1 MEILGIDIGG
11 SGIKGATV
19 DVHTGELTAER
30 HRISTPQPATP
41 EQVADVVAELV
52 GHFEWEGLVGC
63 ALPARVK
70 RGVAKTAANIDGS
83 WIGTDA
89 EQLFADRTGCPTVVL
104 NDADAAGVAE
114 MAFGAGRD
122 HDGLVLLLTFGTG
135 IGSALFNDGRLVP
148 NTELGHV
155 ILAGQKKGTDA
166 EDYAADRARKD
177 EDLSW
182 KEWAERVQEYL
193 DHVEFLLSP
202 DLIIIGGGVSKPKK
216 HEKYLDLLKTEAE
229 LKTAELQNEAGIVG
243 AACRARTLIG
253 KLIRER

>member
-41 EQVADVVAELV
+41 EKVSDVVVEIV
-52 GHFEWEGLVGC
+52 QHFEWEGLIGC
-63 ALPARVK
+63 AIPARVK
-70 RGVAKTAANIDGS
+70 RGVAMTAANIDES

-89 EQLFADRTGCPTVVL
+89 EKLFADKTGCPTVVL

-114 MAFGAGRD
+114 MAFGVGRD
-122 HDGLVLLLTFGTG
+122 RDDLVLLLTFGTG

-148 NTELGHV
+148 NTEFGHV
-155 ILAGQKKGTDA
+155 ILSGQKKGEDA
-166 EDYAADRARKD
+166 ENYAADSARKN

-182 KEWAERVQEYL
+182 KEWAKRVQEYL
-193 DHVEFLLSP
+193 DHIEFLLSP
-202 DLIIIGGGVSKPKK
+202 DLIILGGGVSKPKK
-216 HEKYLDLLKTEAE
+216 HDKYLDLLETKAD
-229 LKTAELQNEAGIVG
+229 LAPAELQNEAGIVG
-243 AACRARTLIG
+243 AACRARSLIG